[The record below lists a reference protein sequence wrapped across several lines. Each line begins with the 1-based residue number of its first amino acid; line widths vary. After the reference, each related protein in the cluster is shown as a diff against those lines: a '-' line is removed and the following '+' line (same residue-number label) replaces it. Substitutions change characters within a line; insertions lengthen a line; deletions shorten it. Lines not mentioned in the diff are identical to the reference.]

1 MGLRWIKEIFQIQ
14 EQRGVYILIVSPCSL
29 ESNESGTSWIKSN
42 FKMLFIDDIQIFKPL
57 QNNSHAE
64 LVQKTM
70 ICWNVCIYAG
80 VKYQDLSAK
89 ESSNTEALELLAQ
102 GFDTF

>member
-1 MGLRWIKEIFQIQ
+1 MFF
-14 EQRGVYILIVSPCSL
+14 
-29 ESNESGTSWIKSN
+29 T
-42 FKMLFIDDIQIFKPL
+42 DDIQIHIFKPL

-89 ESSNTEALELLAQ
+89 EM
-102 GFDTF
+102 